1 MFIVFVIIV
10 SAVIKAMHSADI
22 TIKNSKKLYVDLHRH
37 LTGSLGFNTFR
48 TATSCNKYGISQ
60 LALEAAVALSLC
72 GKKKNTQHTVRRHP
86 NRVKTFCGTCACT
99 HVMQLWSYVARAY
112 RSKWIN

>member
-37 LTGSLGFNTFR
+37 LTGSLGFNT
-48 TATSCNKYGISQ
+48 YGDLLQQIRHQSIS
-60 LALEAAVALSLC
+60 A
-72 GKKKNTQHTVRRHP
+72 
-86 NRVKTFCGTCACT
+86 
-99 HVMQLWSYVARAY
+99 
-112 RSKWIN
+112 